1 MRETCE
7 PSPWWFL
14 CKWGIF
20 SGRERSLCTLLS
32 GHKEWTQWTRLCP
45 YTLCTSFLL
54 AVSST
59 VLPLVDLK
67 RKKIFFD
74 FFFFLWY
81 WVLSSGPPS
90 CRQTIYH
97 LCYAPSLMFAFTGFL
112 AYVKFSIV
120 KCFIM
125 TFPKTHGVYLGH
137 IHLLYCSF
145 WTLSEGVLLCSPG
158 CPQTYNPPA
167 FTSHVL
173 GLQARTTVPR
183 KEKNF

>member
-1 MRETCE
+1 MVPLQMGHFLREGAQSLHTT
-7 PSPWWFL
+7 
-14 CKWGIF
+14 KWPQGMNTMDT
-20 SGRERSLCTLLS
+20 SLSIHTLHILS
-32 GHKEWTQWTRLCP
+32 SC
-45 YTLCTSFLL
+45 SFLNC
-54 AVSST
+54 SSIG
-59 VLPLVDLK
+59 
-67 RKKIFFD
+67 RSKKKKNIFW